1 MPAAAHDAE
10 NRGHFGQTEV
20 ANLGVPALGDKN
32 VGRLDVT
39 VNDTLCVHCV
49 ERIGNLNSQREHR
62 VQFHWTVADQML
74 QGRTVQELHYDEGFL
89 TVLADLVD
97 RAVNR
102 LIVGENLSSSIARIL
117 RAMIFFFPFR
127 SV

>member
-1 MPAAAHDAE
+1 VDLRPE
-10 NRGHFGQTEV
+10 LQGCLRKRR
-20 ANLGVPALGDKN
+20 LALGRAKSK
-32 VGRLDVT
+32 
-39 VNDTLCVHCV
+39 
-49 ERIGNLNSQREHR
+49 RIGNLNSQREHR